1 MSVLV
6 GDIGGTN
13 LRLAAFQSG
22 KLSSIVSVRNASVG
36 HWSEPILEFA
46 QTHGPFTSISLGVAG
61 P

>member
-1 MSVLV
+1 MSILV

-46 QTHGPFTSISLGVAG
+46 NAVLSRPSV
-61 P
+61 